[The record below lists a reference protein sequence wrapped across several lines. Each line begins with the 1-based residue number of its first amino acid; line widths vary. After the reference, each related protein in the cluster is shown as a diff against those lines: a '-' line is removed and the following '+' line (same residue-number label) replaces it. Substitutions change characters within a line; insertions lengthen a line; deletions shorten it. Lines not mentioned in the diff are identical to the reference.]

1 VREADVIFLLGVD
14 PIEEA
19 PIVELFIR
27 RAVLTKGTK
36 IIVANPRRVAL
47 NRYGGP
53 WLAYKP
59 GSEVTLL
66 NELVKR
72 KTSNVKR
79 ETSEV
84 EEVTGVSSEA
94 LRQAVEILAQA
105 ERVLILC
112 GPSLNIQSSIPSLQ
126 SLTNS
131 VGPYCLAEDC
141 NSLGALEMGVA
152 PHLLPG
158 RQNITDGEALKKFGR
173 CWGAKLSSMAG
184 LSADEMLE
192 AAVEGKLKALYVM
205 KSDPATLMGREAL
218 EKLDF
223 LVVQDLFLTKTAQL
237 ADVVLPA
244 ASFAEMEGTFTNL
257 TGRVQR
263 TRAALRPPG
272 EAKPDDQILAD
283 LAKALG
289 TEFGYASASEVMA
302 EIAELAPMYGNIS
315 YGDLGEV
322 GLPRAEGDREP
333 LASVKPETCDPRL
346 ETGDLLAL
354 VTGRLLYD
362 GGIRL
367 GQSEIMR
374 QFVPEPFVEINPADA
389 EALGI
394 ADGATVTVASS
405 KGELELT
412 ARVSENIRP
421 GCAFVPRGFP
431 EAPVSALLDEAAVV
445 TWVSVNQ
452 GSGNEGIRDQGI
464 P

>member
-1 VREADVIFLLGVD
+1 
-14 PIEEA
+14 
-19 PIVELFIR
+19 
-27 RAVLTKGTK
+27 
-36 IIVANPRRVAL
+36 
-47 NRYGGP
+47 
-53 WLAYKP
+53 
-59 GSEVTLL
+59 LL
-66 NELVKR
+66 NELGKR
-72 KTSNVKR
+72 ETSNVERK
-79 ETSEV
+79 TSEV
-84 EEVTGVSSEA
+84 EEMTGVSREA

-105 ERVLILC
+105 ERVLIIC
-112 GPSLNIQSSIPSLQ
+112 GPSFNIQSPIPSLQ

-131 VGPYCLAEDC
+131 AGPYYLAEDC

-158 RQNITDGEALKKFGR
+158 RQSIVNGEALKRFGR
-173 CWGAKLSSMAG
+173 RWGAKLSSEAG

-394 ADGATVTVASS
+394 ADRATVTVASI
-405 KGELELT
+405 KGELTLVAKVTED
-412 ARVSENIRP
+412 IRP
-421 GCAFVPRGFP
+421 GCVFVPRGFP
-431 EAPVSALLDEAAVV
+431 EAPVGVLLDEAVVV
-445 TWVSVNQ
+445 TWVSVV
-452 GSGNEGIRDQGI
+452 SDQ
-464 P
+464 